1 MRFTRFA
8 WTALLS
14 LVPLS
19 LAIAKTHGLNFT
31 SNVDSDAIRIGC
43 EDIKLKFW
51 DEDRDDIQTARRS
64 EIVTLRADGGTPFR
78 IEASEQ
84 GGVRVQPS
92 EDGSFTAE
100 ICLAAGA
107 RSSEACQRILEQLTI
122 VNNRGDLTVTGP
134 EDEAWAAEIIVSAP
148 EGTKIDMSAGNGA
161 LRVKGVSGNFRMR
174 TINGPITVKNAGGE
188 VDAETQNGPIA
199 FSGHSGDVRLE
210 SSNGPVSVRIDE
222 PSWKGKGLEAR
233 TQNGPVSLRTPDNL
247 KSAVE
252 VEGSWYSPTTYNGT
266 SLPMS
271 DREGGKRSIRLGDG
285 PTLVRLSTVNGPVSV
300 KSRAEAKPTKSKK
313 EIKI

>member
-14 LVPLS
+14 LVPLTPS
-19 LAIAKTHGLNFT
+19 IAKSHGLNFT
-31 SNVDSDAIRIGC
+31 SNVDSDALRIGC

-64 EIVTLRADGGTPFR
+64 ETVTLQADGESPFR
-78 IEASEQ
+78 IEAAEQ

-92 EDGSFTAE
+92 EDGSFTAV

-107 RSSEACQRILEQLTI
+107 RSPEACQRILDRLTI
-122 VNNRGDLTVTGP
+122 VNNRGELTVSGP

-148 EGTKIDMSAGNGA
+148 EGMKLDMSAGNGA

-174 TINGPITVKNAGGE
+174 TMNGPITVKSAGGQ
-188 VDAETQNGPIA
+188 VDAKSQNGPIS
-199 FSGHSGDVRLE
+199 FSGHMGEVRLE
-210 SSNGPVSVRIDE
+210 TSNGPVSVRIDE
-222 PSWKGKGLEAR
+222 PSWKGKGLDAS

-252 VEGSWYSPTTYNGT
+252 VEGSWYSPTTWNGQ

-300 KSRAEAKPTKSKK
+300 KSRAEAKPSKSKK